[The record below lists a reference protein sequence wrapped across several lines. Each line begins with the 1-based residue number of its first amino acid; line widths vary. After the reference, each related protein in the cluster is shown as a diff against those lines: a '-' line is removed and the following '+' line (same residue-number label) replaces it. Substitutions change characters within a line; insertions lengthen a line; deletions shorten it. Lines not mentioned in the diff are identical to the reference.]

1 VHVKALI
8 YEAYIVEEI
17 STFISYYFE
26 PHFRTRI
33 NRVSRHDDEGE
44 VPSSGN
50 LSIFSNPGRP
60 TPKNV
65 VRGKYLTEIKF
76 RQAHNYVLFNCD
88 ELRPF
93 IK

>member
-1 VHVKALI
+1 MIIHVRKQCFQFG
-8 YEAYIVEEI
+8 VP
-17 STFISYYFE
+17 T
-26 PHFRTRI
+26 
-33 NRVSRHDDEGE
+33 NDDGGE

-60 TPKNV
+60 TLKNI
-65 VRGKYLTEIKF
+65 VRGRYLPEIKF

>member
-1 VHVKALI
+1 VW
-8 YEAYIVEEI
+8 
-17 STFISYYFE
+17 
-26 PHFRTRI
+26 
-33 NRVSRHDDEGE
+33 HDGGGE

-50 LSIFSNPGRP
+50 LSIFSNPRRP
-60 TPKNV
+60 TPKNA
-65 VRGKYLTEIKF
+65 VRGRYLFEIEF